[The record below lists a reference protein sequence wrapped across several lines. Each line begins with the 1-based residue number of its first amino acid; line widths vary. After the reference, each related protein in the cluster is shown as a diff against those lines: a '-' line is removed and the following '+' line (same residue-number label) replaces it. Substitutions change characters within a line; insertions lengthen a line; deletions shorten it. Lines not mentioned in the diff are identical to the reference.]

1 MTMIA
6 RPLPSRNGCL
16 EIAHYLTWLLANN
29 LGIASEAQSVFD
41 RVLDVFGMSK
51 KHVAATRTIAMQLW
65 PALES
70 P

>member
-1 MTMIA
+1 
-6 RPLPSRNGCL
+6 
-16 EIAHYLTWLLANN
+16 
-29 LGIASEAQSVFD
+29 VFD